1 MRERDAVKSSGDDG
15 RRQRPGARETT
26 TTSFFFFA
34 VPFPESYGPG
44 PMLRRCAAGKQKKKK
59 RNVNLKGRPGQPV
72 MKSAMRRRRYKRRGE
87 KNGNEIRLLR
97 ERERDLNSSS
107 SAKKKKRRD
116 RERVRSGDRK
126 VHPLKRARS
135 KLLLLLTAP
144 RI

>member
-1 MRERDAVKSSGDDG
+1 
-15 RRQRPGARETT
+15 
-26 TTSFFFFA
+26 
-34 VPFPESYGPG
+34 
-44 PMLRRCAAGKQKKKK
+44 
-59 RNVNLKGRPGQPV
+59 

-107 SAKKKKRRD
+107 SSAKKKRRRD